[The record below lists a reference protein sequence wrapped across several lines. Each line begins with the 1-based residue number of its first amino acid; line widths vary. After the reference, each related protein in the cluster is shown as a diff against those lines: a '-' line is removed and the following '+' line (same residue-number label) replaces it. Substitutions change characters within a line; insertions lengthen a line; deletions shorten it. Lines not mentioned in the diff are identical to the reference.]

1 MLLFHCR
8 SGLSLG
14 LISCTYTRIHAPL
27 CVWATMN
34 GLIPAQCGMSTSPLS
49 IQEAYLVANA
59 LKDLADYI
67 SEPSNEKETKDRQKL
82 LRNLRVLELIIS
94 ILGLFEK
101 DARDEWCVRVCV
113 FVCLSTV
120 LPCLAHSEHRE
131 VCQACYLVIK
141 SYLKGDSRKNE
152 NYLARFIDF
161 FQKQVFTQH

>member
-34 GLIPAQCGMSTSPLS
+34 GLISAQCGMSTSPLS

-94 ILGLFEK
+94 ILCLFEK

-113 FVCLSTV
+113 CLSVCLLYYLV
-120 LPCLAHSEHRE
+120 LPTVSIVRCVKHA
-131 VCQACYLVIK
+131 
-141 SYLKGDSRKNE
+141 
-152 NYLARFIDF
+152 
-161 FQKQVFTQH
+161 T